1 MPELIGKDQFIGLDA
16 IAHLGTGGEPPVLRS
31 HVGAAAEFLFD
42 KGSGMPGRDRMAEI
56 ADRAKLGLARHLNA
70 RREDIAFLNHAAEGI
85 FVASTGID
93 WRPGDNIVTAG
104 AEYPTVVHGWRVLAE
119 RGVEVRTFG
128 AAIVPTLDE
137 LRAAVDRRTR
147 VIAASH
153 VSYLTGMR
161 YDLAALRE
169 IADTVGARVVIDASH
184 SLGVVP
190 VDGALCDVVV
200 SCCYKYLLGTHG
212 IGVFYLNSQ
221 RWPDLVPPA
230 IGWHSI
236 EHQDDWRSQ
245 RSGYSLKTTAERFE
259 IGNPSYISAYILDN
273 ALSTMAPLA
282 IADIERHVLA
292 LGGSLRDGLAR
303 LGLNVLTPANSRDRA
318 GNVAFATDRSEAL
331 EAALR
336 KAGVITWSGG
346 ERLRLSVHAFN
357 DDADVARAVSELEK
371 LA

>member
-1 MPELIGKDQFIGLDA
+1 MQGLIGKDQFIGLDG

-31 HVGAAAEFLFD
+31 HIGAAAEFLFD
-42 KGSGMPGRDRMAEI
+42 KGSGMPGRDRMAAV
-56 ADRAKLGLARHLNA
+56 ADRAKLGLSRHLNG
-70 RREDIAFLNHAAEGI
+70 RPDDIAFLNHAAEGI
-85 FVASTGID
+85 FVAATGID
-93 WRPGDNIVTAG
+93 WRSGDNVVTAG

-119 RGVEVRTFG
+119 SGVEIRTFG
-128 AAIVPTLDE
+128 TAIVPTIDE

-169 IADTVGARVVIDASH
+169 IADTVDARVVIDASH
-184 SLGVVP
+184 GLGVVP
-190 VDGALCDVVV
+190 VDGSLCDVVV

-212 IGVFYLNSQ
+212 IGVFYLNSR
-221 RWPDLVPPA
+221 RWPDLRPSA

-236 EHQDDWRSQ
+236 VRQDDWRSQ
-245 RSGYSLKTTAERFE
+245 RSGCTLKTSAERFE

-273 ALSTMAPLA
+273 ALTTMAPLA
-282 IADIERHVLA
+282 VADIERHVLA
-292 LGGSLRDGLAR
+292 VGGMLRDRLVK
-303 LGLNVLTPANSRDRA
+303 LGLDVLTPASERERA
-318 GNVAFATDRSEAL
+318 GNIAFATDRSETL

-346 ERLRLSVHAFN
+346 GRLRLSVHAFN
-357 DDADVARAVSELEK
+357 DDADVARAMSELEK
-371 LA
+371 FA